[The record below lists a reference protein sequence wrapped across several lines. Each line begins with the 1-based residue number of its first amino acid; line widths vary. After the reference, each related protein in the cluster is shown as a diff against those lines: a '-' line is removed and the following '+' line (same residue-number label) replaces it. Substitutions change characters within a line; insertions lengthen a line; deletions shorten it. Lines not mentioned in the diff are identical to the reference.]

1 MRSWPFCCL
10 LSPRIGNSQ
19 LLCVLVRLRHHA
31 VQGSTYNWDCQP
43 VYGKVLIHITRAL
56 AVRAE
61 RERLTSGTGAR
72 GLRVAGGT
80 MVHFSIG
87 YSVHRYVVPCIHTS
101 TYMYMYKLVQ
111 VFVHTS
117 TYICIVS

>member
-1 MRSWPFCCL
+1 MF
-10 LSPRIGNSQ
+10 
-19 LLCVLVRLRHHA
+19 LVSVRHHA

-80 MVHFSIG
+80 MVLFSIG
-87 YSVHRYVVPCIHTS
+87 YIDTM
-101 TYMYMYKLVQ
+101 YMYMYRNC
-111 VFVHTS
+111 TS
-117 TYICIVS
+117 TYGYS